1 MLHDNLNVNGAGHLT
16 FAGLDTVDLA
26 KRYGTPAYLI
36 DEEMVLDNFKTY
48 QVAMAKFFGEGSKP
62 LFASKALCFSGIYRL
77 ISELDGCTDIVSP
90 GELYTAARAGF
101 NMQNAFFHGSNKT
114 DADIA
119 LGLKEKVGYFIVD
132 NVFEL
137 EEISKQAGKAGVTQK
152 ILMRVTPGIDP
163 HTHAKI
169 NTGKVD
175 SKFGAPIETGAA
187 EELFLQARETKNV
200 DLRGFHSHIGSQI
213 FETEPFSD
221 AARIMLEFVAML
233 KNKHGFDT
241 EYLNLGGGFG
251 VRYTEDDPK
260 IDYAE
265 RIEKLAGE
273 IKEHC
278 QELNIPQPKILMEPG
293 RSIVAAAGCTI
304 YEVGATKEIKGFK
317 NYASVDGGMTDN
329 PRYAL
334 YQSPYTCLLA
344 NKMNETADFTCTIAG
359 RCCESG
365 DLIQE
370 NVTIPKPTRGDIL
383 AVLCTGA
390 YNYAMASNYNK
401 VPRPPII
408 AIRGGVARV
417 AVRRETYEDLCAL
430 DSLD

>member
-1 MLHDNLNVNGAGHLT
+1 MLHNNLNVSEQGHLT
-16 FAGLDTVDLA
+16 FAGLDTVELA
-26 KRYGTPAYLI
+26 KEFGTPAYLI
-36 DEEMVLDNFKTY
+36 DENMILGNIKTY
-48 QVAMAKFFGEGSKP
+48 QSAMREFMGEGSEP
-62 LFASKALCFSGIYRL
+62 LFASKALSYCDIYRL
-77 ISELDGCTDIVSP
+77 MSEVDACIDVVSP
-90 GELYTAARAGF
+90 GELYTADKAGF
-101 NMQNAFFHGSNKT
+101 NLKRAFFHGSNKT

-119 LGLKEKVGYFIVD
+119 LGLEKGVGHFVVD

-137 EEISKQAGKAGVTQK
+137 EEISKQAGEKGITQK
-152 ILMRVTPGIDP
+152 ILLRVTPGIDP

-175 SKFGAPIETGAA
+175 SKFGAPIETGMA
-187 EELFLQARETKNV
+187 EKLFCKVMDTPNV

-233 KNKHGFDT
+233 KSKYDFDT

-251 VRYTEDDPK
+251 IRYTESDPQ

-265 RIEKLAGE
+265 RIKKLADE
-273 IKEHC
+273 IKGHC
-278 QELNIPQPKILMEPG
+278 DDFGITQPKILMEPG
-293 RSIVAAAGCTI
+293 RSIVGAAGCTI
-304 YEVGATKEIKGFK
+304 YEIGATKEIEGFK

-344 NKMNETADFTCTIAG
+344 NKMNDVADFTCTIAG

-370 NVTIPKPTRGDIL
+370 DVTIPKPTRGDIL

-390 YNYAMASNYNK
+390 YNYAMASNYNR
-401 VPRPPII
+401 VPRPPIV
-408 AIRGGVARV
+408 AIRDGKARV
-417 AVRRETYEDLCAL
+417 SVRRETYADLC
-430 DSLD
+430 SLDV